1 MGNRGESLES
11 WFLEFMMAE
20 NVIGSVGV
28 WFVPGGS
35 GASEDGRWMEGSGFE
50 EIRGG
55 LEEQDREANP
65 RGRDCMCFASGRD
78 EGARTIEVPHGVGLK
93 KSER

>member
-1 MGNRGESLES
+1 
-11 WFLEFMMAE
+11 MMAE

-50 EIRGG
+50 EIRAEPRRLGG
-55 LEEQDREANP
+55 AGP
-65 RGRDCMCFASGRD
+65 
-78 EGARTIEVPHGVGLK
+78 
-93 KSER
+93 